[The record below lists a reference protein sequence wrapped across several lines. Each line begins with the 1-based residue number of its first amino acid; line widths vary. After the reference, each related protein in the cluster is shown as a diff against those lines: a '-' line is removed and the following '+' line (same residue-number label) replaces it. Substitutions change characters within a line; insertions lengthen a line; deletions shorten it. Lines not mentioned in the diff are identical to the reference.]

1 MSDMT
6 DTHSFWAYYKKS
18 LPLRLSMRVALAMG
32 LLLAVT
38 LTVMFIVS
46 RKAMKEDALHR
57 ASQTL
62 EGAMVE
68 VDNILLSVEET
79 TGNMYYHML
88 PQLNKPGATYE
99 YSRKVIEV
107 NPYIVDCQIVYGDS
121 IEIKHATEQKWFSQT
136 MKDANP
142 MWLNPLES
150 MQDRD
155 SEPVISFC
163 LPIMGADDKA
173 IGVMKTDVSL
183 SLLSEAVANTK
194 PTPNSY
200 CALLDRQGKIIVHPT
215 GKQLMQPDAFSI
227 PGEIVHDAVNA
238 IISGEEGY
246 MPFSIAGLDFYIFY
260 KPFKRAVVPNR
271 SMERLG
277 WSIAVIMSKE
287 DIFGEFYLLFNYVVA
302 IGFSGLLL
310 LFVLCW
316 LILSLRLRQVRM
328 LTDKVQHIVK
338 GHYEEPIPRTK
349 GRDEIG
355 RLQRKFIKMRRA
367 VAEEIAELEDLT
379 KSIQQQGRE
388 LKRAYKDAKKA
399 DKMKSA
405 FMHNM
410 TDQMVAPAQTIDK
423 DVVSLCDHG
432 KDGGKQDVAQLV
444 NDIQQQG
451 NTITQVLNQ
460 VLNLSEEEM
469 RKEVD
474 HD

>member
-1 MSDMT
+1 M
-6 DTHSFWAYYKKS
+6 
-18 LPLRLSMRVALAMG
+18 RLSMKVALAMG

-38 LTVMFIVS
+38 LLVMFIVS

-62 EGAMVE
+62 EGAMVK
-68 VDNILLSVEET
+68 VDNILLSVEEA

-88 PQLNKPGATYE
+88 PQLDKPGAAYE
-99 YSRKVIEV
+99 YSRKIVEI
-107 NPYIVDCQIVYGDS
+107 NPYITSCEIICGDS
-121 IEIKHATEQKWFSQT
+121 IESSEAAKQQWFSQT
-136 MKDANP
+136 MKEKDP
-142 MWLNPLES
+142 IWLNLSGSVE
-150 MQDRD
+150 DKE

-163 LPIMGADDKA
+163 LPISRADDKP
-173 IGVMKTDVSL
+173 IGAMKVDVSL

-194 PTPNSY
+194 PTPHSY
-200 CALLDRQGKIIVHPT
+200 CALLDRQGKFIVHPT
-215 GKQLMQPDAFSI
+215 GKQLMQSDAFSI
-227 PGEIVHDAVNA
+227 PGEMVHDAVNA

-316 LILSLRLRQVRM
+316 VILSLRLRQVRM
-328 LTDKVQHIVK
+328 LTDKVQHIVE

-388 LKRAYKDAKKA
+388 LKQAYKEAKKA
-399 DKMKSA
+399 DKMKTA
-405 FMHNM
+405 FLHNM

>member
-1 MSDMT
+1 
-6 DTHSFWAYYKKS
+6 
-18 LPLRLSMRVALAMG
+18 MG

-88 PQLNKPGATYE
+88 PQLNKPGAAYE
-99 YSRKVIEV
+99 YSRKIVEI

-163 LPIMGADDKA
+163 LPVMGGDDKA

-227 PGEIVHDAVNA
+227 PGEMVHDAVNA

-338 GHYEEPIPRTK
+338 GHYE
-349 GRDEIG
+349 
-355 RLQRKFIKMRRA
+355 
-367 VAEEIAELEDLT
+367 
-379 KSIQQQGRE
+379 
-388 LKRAYKDAKKA
+388 
-399 DKMKSA
+399 
-405 FMHNM
+405 
-410 TDQMVAPAQTIDK
+410 
-423 DVVSLCDHG
+423 
-432 KDGGKQDVAQLV
+432 
-444 NDIQQQG
+444 
-451 NTITQVLNQ
+451 
-460 VLNLSEEEM
+460 
-469 RKEVD
+469 
-474 HD
+474 

>member
-6 DTHSFWAYYKKS
+6 DTHSFWAYYKRS

-46 RKAMKEDALHR
+46 RKSMKEDALHR

-88 PQLNKPGATYE
+88 PQLNKPGAAYE
-99 YSRKVIEV
+99 YSRKIVEI

-200 CALLDRQGKIIVHPT
+200 CALLDRQGKIIVHPRASPLSCR
-215 GKQLMQPDAFSI
+215 KRISLASSI
-227 PGEIVHDAVNA
+227 CCSTMWWP
-238 IISGEEGY
+238 
-246 MPFSIAGLDFYIFY
+246 
-260 KPFKRAVVPNR
+260 
-271 SMERLG
+271 
-277 WSIAVIMSKE
+277 
-287 DIFGEFYLLFNYVVA
+287 
-302 IGFSGLLL
+302 
-310 LFVLCW
+310 
-316 LILSLRLRQVRM
+316 
-328 LTDKVQHIVK
+328 
-338 GHYEEPIPRTK
+338 
-349 GRDEIG
+349 
-355 RLQRKFIKMRRA
+355 
-367 VAEEIAELEDLT
+367 
-379 KSIQQQGRE
+379 
-388 LKRAYKDAKKA
+388 
-399 DKMKSA
+399 
-405 FMHNM
+405 
-410 TDQMVAPAQTIDK
+410 
-423 DVVSLCDHG
+423 
-432 KDGGKQDVAQLV
+432 
-444 NDIQQQG
+444 
-451 NTITQVLNQ
+451 
-460 VLNLSEEEM
+460 
-469 RKEVD
+469 
-474 HD
+474 